1 MKAAINEWDLE
12 QAKMQPRLG
21 PGQSSF
27 HGRGAP
33 AHQSGWS
40 RSGNETAG
48 GQPLASVLTR
58 PMAVKGARLY

>member
-12 QAKMQPRLG
+12 EARLKPRLG

-40 RSGNETAG
+40 RTGNHASTVAS
-48 GQPLASVLTR
+48 LASVLTS
-58 PMAVKGARLY
+58 PMVIKGGRIY